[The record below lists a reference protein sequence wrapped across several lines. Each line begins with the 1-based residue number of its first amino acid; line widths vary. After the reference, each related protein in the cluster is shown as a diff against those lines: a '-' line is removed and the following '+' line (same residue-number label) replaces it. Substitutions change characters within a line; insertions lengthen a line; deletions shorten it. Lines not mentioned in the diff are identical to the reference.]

1 MTKFEKLMPVSHI
14 VKAFCKAMKSL
25 IEDEVVV
32 NDMECQLKAEM
43 VRVSEEIPRIIFL
56 KGKEEDVCIIP
67 NQVAWIEADGSYVRF
82 HMTNGRKELMSCNL
96 QSVLNQLYEVG
107 IDYFVRIH
115 YSHAVNLYHIKSRSG
130 NVLFVG
136 RKDLAV
142 SDKYRKDFSK
152 YYCVIRKRP

>member
-1 MTKFEKLMPVSHI
+1 MAKFEKLMPVSLM

-25 IEDEVVV
+25 IEDDVVV
-32 NDMECQLKAEM
+32 NDMERQLKAEL
-43 VRVSEEIPRIIFL
+43 VRVNGEPPRIIFL
-56 KGKEEDVCIIP
+56 KGKEEDICIIP
-67 NQVAWIEADGSYVRF
+67 NDVAWIEADGSYVRF
-82 HMTNGRKELMSCNL
+82 HMANGRKELTSGSL
-96 QSVLNQLYEVG
+96 QSVLNQLYESG

-115 YSHAVNLYHIKSRSG
+115 YSHAVNLYHIRSRSG

-136 RKDLAV
+136 NKDLAV

>member
-14 VKAFCKAMKSL
+14 VRAFCKAMTSL

-43 VRVSEEIPRIIFL
+43 VRVSEEIPTIIFL
-56 KGKEEDVCIIP
+56 KRKEEDVCIIP
-67 NQVAWIEADGSYVRF
+67 NEAACTEADGSYVRF
-82 HMTNGRKELMSCNL
+82 YITDGRKELMSCNL

-115 YSHAVNLYHIKSRSG
+115 YSHAVNLYHIRSRSG
-130 NVLFVG
+130 NVIFVG
-136 RKDLAV
+136 RKELAV
-142 SDKYRKDFSK
+142 SEKYKKDFSRH
-152 YYCVIRKRP
+152 YCVIRKNP